1 MASRN
6 SDDCKR
12 FIFRSPGKILI
23 AHIGSENKSRS
34 NDTSKILH
42 SHMIQ
47 PKRRELRSPFPS
59 PVPQRLAT
67 FETPRLEVTS
77 PRIEVTSPRRIFV
90 VRTNKPQTTQ
100 RPAVASSFTQQ
111 DTVKVPPI
119 NNQGVSF

>member
-6 SDDCKR
+6 IDGGKR

-34 NDTSKILH
+34 HDTSNILH

-59 PVPQRLAT
+59 PLPQRLAT
-67 FETPRLEVTS
+67 YDTPRLEVTS

-100 RPAVASSFTQQ
+100 RSAVASGFIQQ
-111 DTVKVPPI
+111 DSVKFPPI
-119 NNQGVSF
+119 NNKGVSF

>member
-6 SDDCKR
+6 IDGGKR

-34 NDTSKILH
+34 YDTSKILR
-42 SHMIQ
+42 SHTIQ
-47 PKRRELRSPFPS
+47 PKIRQLRSPL
-59 PVPQRLAT
+59 PQRIAT
-67 FETPRLEVTS
+67 FDTPRLEVTS

-100 RPAVASSFTQQ
+100 RPPVASSFTQQ
-111 DTVKVPPI
+111 DSVKVPPI
-119 NNQGVSF
+119 NNKGVSL

>member
-23 AHIGSENKSRS
+23 AHIGSENKYRS
-34 NDTSKILH
+34 HDTSKILH
-42 SHMIQ
+42 SHTIQ

-67 FETPRLEVTS
+67 LETPRLELTS

-90 VRTNKPQTTQ
+90 VRTNKPQTIQ
-100 RPAVASSFTQQ
+100 RPAVASSFIQQ
-111 DTVKVPPI
+111 DSVKVPPM
-119 NNQGVSF
+119 NNKGVSF